1 MNRNP
6 AIADMT
12 DPPASILI
20 VDDEPDNRELLEVIL
35 AWEGFVIL
43 TAASGEE
50 ALASVAQKPVDL
62 VLLDIMMPDMNGY
75 EVVAK
80 IKGNLATKN
89 IPVLMISAL
98 VDVNT
103 RTLALTAGA
112 DDFLAKPLERAE
124 LVLRVRNLLRKT
136 RAAIDGGQVL
146 EGEVG
151 SRAADPVESESEGL
165 LGMMSTLTR
174 WHQGR
179 PLSEEHAEALRA
191 QFAINQT
198 KLVIT

>member
-1 MNRNP
+1 MNPNP
-6 AIADMT
+6 AIADMAE
-12 DPPASILI
+12 PPARILI
-20 VDDEPDNRELLEVIL
+20 VDDEPDNLELLEVIL

-50 ALASVAQKPVDL
+50 ALATVAQKPVDL

-98 VDVNT
+98 VDVNV

-112 DDFLAKPLERAE
+112 DDFLAKPLQRAE
-124 LVLRVRNLLRKT
+124 LVLRVRKLLRKT
-136 RAAIDGGQVL
+136 RAAGDGSQVL

-151 SRAADPVESESEGL
+151 ERAADPVKSEGL

-174 WHQGR
+174 WHRGR
-179 PLSEEHAEALRA
+179 PLSEADAETLRA
-191 QFAINQT
+191 HVGGVNKT
-198 KLVIT
+198 KLVIA